1 MGQVETQL
9 KGVAMIYDVFAAF
22 SAAVSTSAATLWVE
36 LDINKLVALVDDF
49 ALRMKRMK
57 ALKSQQTYGIMEEK
71 LKGFQESLPLIQ
83 VLLILHI
90 FNLCLRHFQCFN

>member
-1 MGQVETQL
+1 
-9 KGVAMIYDVFAAF
+9 MIYDVFAAF
-22 SAAVSTSAATLWVE
+22 SAAVSTAAATLWAE

-57 ALKSQQTYGIMEEK
+57 NLKSQQTYVIMEEK

-83 VLLILHI
+83 VLI
-90 FNLCLRHFQCFN
+90 FFNSSNTFAQL

>member
-1 MGQVETQL
+1 VPGQVETQL
-9 KGVAMIYDVFAAF
+9 KGVSMIYDVFAAF
-22 SAAVSTSAATLWVE
+22 SAAVSTAAATLWAE

-57 ALKSQQTYGIMEEK
+57 NLKAQQTYIIMEEK

-83 VLLILHI
+83 VLTFLNSRNVFHW
-90 FNLCLRHFQCFN
+90 F